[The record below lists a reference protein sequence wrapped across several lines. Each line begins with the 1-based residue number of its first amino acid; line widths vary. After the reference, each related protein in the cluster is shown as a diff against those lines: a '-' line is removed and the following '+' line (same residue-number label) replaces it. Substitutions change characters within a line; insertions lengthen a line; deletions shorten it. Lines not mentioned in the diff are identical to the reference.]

1 MENEKR
7 EFKVGDIVL
16 VKTWMNTTKYVINRV
31 TKTQA
36 ISDVLNEDG
45 TKRYSFKLRKTYY
58 IWGEENGITRIGVTP
73 VPIIAWNTN
82 EYFLVEK

>member
-16 VKTWMNTTKYVINRV
+16 VKNWMGTTKYVINRV

-45 TKRYSFKLRKTYY
+45 TKRYSLKFRKTYY
-58 IWGEENGITRIGVTP
+58 VWGEENGITRIGVTP
-73 VPIIAWNTN
+73 VPIIEWNTN
-82 EYFLVEK
+82 EYFLVEE